1 MNHPHTQ
8 RKDGLG
14 NRMTSTNAQAVALY
28 GKAIHELQCYRND
41 PVATVQAALASD
53 PSLVMGHVLH
63 GYLHLLGTEP
73 AGFPVATADL
83 EVAEGLPANAREAA
97 HRRALGHLVR
107 NEWRAAGRVLE
118 DITIEHPRD
127 ALALQVGHLVDFY
140 TGDSR
145 MLRDRI
151 ARALPQWSK
160 DLPGYHAILG
170 MHAFGLEETG
180 LYARAE
186 AAGRRAVELEPKDA
200 WAWHAVAHVLE
211 MQTRRQEGIAWLR
224 QDSDAWSKDNFFA
237 VHNWWHLA
245 ICHLDLEEIDE
256 VLALFDGPIYGP
268 RSPLALDLIDAS
280 ALLWRLHLKG
290 VPLGE
295 RWQAV
300 ADAWE
305 PHAGAGNYAF
315 NDAHAVMA
323 FVGAGRAGAV
333 QRVLESQ
340 ARVLDRPGDNAD
352 FTREVG
358 APVTRAILAFGEGDY
373 GETVRLLRPVRN
385 QAHRFG
391 GSHAQRDLLDLTLI
405 EAALR
410 DGQRALAQALTAER
424 IDLKP
429 ASPAARTLVR
439 RAQEH
444 QPLSRPQAA

>member
-1 MNHPHTQ
+1 
-8 RKDGLG
+8 
-14 NRMTSTNAQAVALY
+14 
-28 GKAIHELQCYRND
+28 
-41 PVATVQAALASD
+41 
-53 PSLVMGHVLH
+53 
-63 GYLHLLGTEP
+63 
-73 AGFPVATADL
+73 
-83 EVAEGLPANAREAA
+83 
-97 HRRALGHLVR
+97 
-107 NEWRAAGRVLE
+107 
-118 DITIEHPRD
+118 
-127 ALALQVGHLVDFY
+127 
-140 TGDSR
+140 

-151 ARALPQWSK
+151 ARVLPQWSR
-160 DLPGYHAILG
+160 DLPGYHAVLG

-186 AAGRRAVELEPKDA
+186 TAGRRAVELEPRDA

-211 MQTRRQEGIAWLR
+211 MQTRRADGIAWLR

-245 ICHLDLEEIDE
+245 ICHLDLEELDE
-256 VLALFDGPIYGP
+256 VLALFDGPIYGQ
-268 RSPLALDLIDAS
+268 RSELVVDLIDAS

-305 PHAGAGNYAF
+305 PHATAGNYAF

-340 ARVLDRPGDNAD
+340 ARALEEPGDNAD

-385 QAHRFG
+385 QAQRFG

-410 DGQRALAQALTAER
+410 TGRRALAQAFSAER

-429 ASPAARTLVR
+429 TSPAARTLVR

-444 QPLSRPQAA
+444 QPLSQPQAA

>member
-1 MNHPHTQ
+1 MSGPSA
-8 RKDGLG
+8 R
-14 NRMTSTNAQAVALY
+14 
-28 GKAIHELQCYRND
+28 LQCYGND
-41 PVATVQAALASD
+41 PVATVQSALEAD
-53 PSLVMGHVLH
+53 PTLVMGHVLH

-73 AGFPVATADL
+73 AGFPVAATDL

-107 NEWRAAGRVLE
+107 SEWRAAGRVLE
-118 DITIEHPRD
+118 DIAIEHPRD

-151 ARALPQWSK
+151 ARALPRWSK

-186 AAGRRAVELEPKDA
+186 GAGRRAVELEPQDA

-211 MQTRRQEGIAWLR
+211 MQTRRAKGIAWLR
-224 QDSDAWSKDNFFA
+224 QDPDAWSKDNFFA

-245 ICHLDLEEIDE
+245 ICHLDLEEMDA
-256 VLALFDGPIYGP
+256 VLGLFDGPIYGQ
-268 RSPLALDLIDAS
+268 RSPLVLDLIDAS
-280 ALLWRLHLKG
+280 ALLWRLHLKD
-290 VPLGE
+290 VHLGE

-300 ADAWE
+300 ANAWE
-305 PHAGAGNYAF
+305 PHAAVGNYAF

-323 FVGAGRAGAV
+323 FVGAGRARSV
-333 QRVLESQ
+333 QWVLESQ
-340 ARVLDRPGDNAD
+340 ARALEQPGDNAD
-352 FTREVG
+352 FTRDVG
-358 APVTRAILAFGEGDY
+358 VPVTRAILAFGEGDY

>member
-1 MNHPHTQ
+1 
-8 RKDGLG
+8 
-14 NRMTSTNAQAVALY
+14 
-28 GKAIHELQCYRND
+28 
-41 PVATVQAALASD
+41 
-53 PSLVMGHVLH
+53 
-63 GYLHLLGTEP
+63 
-73 AGFPVATADL
+73 
-83 EVAEGLPANAREAA
+83 
-97 HRRALGHLVR
+97 
-107 NEWRAAGRVLE
+107 
-118 DITIEHPRD
+118 
-127 ALALQVGHLVDFY
+127 
-140 TGDSR
+140 
-145 MLRDRI
+145 
-151 ARALPQWSK
+151 
-160 DLPGYHAILG
+160 
-170 MHAFGLEETG
+170 
-180 LYARAE
+180 
-186 AAGRRAVELEPKDA
+186 VELEPGDA

-224 QDSDAWSKDNFFA
+224 QDTDAWAKDNFFA

-256 VLALFDGPIYGP
+256 VLALFDGPIYGQ
-268 RSPLALDLIDAS
+268 RSPLVLDLIDAS

-290 VPLGE
+290 APLGD
-295 RWQAV
+295 RWQPV

-305 PHAGAGNYAF
+305 PHAAAGNYAF
-315 NDAHAVMA
+315 NDAHAMMA
-323 FVGAGRAGAV
+323 FVGAGRS
-333 QRVLESQ
+333 QSIEEVLVAQSRGLEET
-340 ARVLDRPGDNAD
+340 GDNAD

-410 DGQRALAQALTAER
+410 SGQQALAQALIAER

-444 QPLSRPQAA
+444 QPLSRAQAA

>member
-1 MNHPHTQ
+1 MKHSHTQ
-8 RKDGLG
+8 RKDSLG
-14 NRMTSTNAQAVALY
+14 NPMTAANAKAVALY
-28 GKAIHELQCYRND
+28 EQAIREFQCYRND
-41 PVATVQAALASD
+41 PVATVQSALEAD

-73 AGFPVATADL
+73 AGFPLATADL
-83 EVAEGLPANAREAA
+83 ERAEALPANRREAA
-97 HRRALGHLVR
+97 HRRALRHLVQS
-107 NEWRAAGRVLE
+107 EWRAAGRVLE

-160 DLPGYHAILG
+160 DHPGYHAILG

-186 AAGRRAVELEPKDA
+186 AAGRRAVELEPRDA

-224 QDSDAWSKDNFFA
+224 QDPDAWSKDNFFA

-256 VLALFDGPIYGP
+256 VLALFDGPIYGQ
-268 RSPLALDLIDAS
+268 RSPLVLDLIDAS

-290 VPLGE
+290 VPLGD

-305 PHAGAGNYAF
+305 PLRRCWQLRLQRHSRHDGLRGCRSVPV
-315 NDAHAVMA
+315 DRGGPRGPVP
-323 FVGAGRAGAV
+323 GPGRA
-333 QRVLESQ
+333 S
-340 ARVLDRPGDNAD
+340 
-352 FTREVG
+352 
-358 APVTRAILAFGEGDY
+358 
-373 GETVRLLRPVRN
+373 
-385 QAHRFG
+385 
-391 GSHAQRDLLDLTLI
+391 
-405 EAALR
+405 
-410 DGQRALAQALTAER
+410 GQRRLHPRGRGTGDPRHPGLWR
-424 IDLKP
+424 G
-429 ASPAARTLVR
+429 
-439 RAQEH
+439 
-444 QPLSRPQAA
+444 

>member
-1 MNHPHTQ
+1 MNHPRTQ
-8 RKDGLG
+8 RTDNLG
-14 NRMTSTNAQAVALY
+14 NRMTAASDDAVALY
-28 GKAIHELQCYRND
+28 EQAIHELQCYRND
-41 PVATVQAALASD
+41 PVASVQSALDAD
-53 PSLVMGHVLH
+53 PTLVMGQVLH

-73 AGFPVATADL
+73 TGLPVAATDL
-83 EVAEGLPANAREAA
+83 EAAQGLPANDRESA

-107 NEWRAAGRVLE
+107 DEWRAAGRCLE
-118 DITIEHPRD
+118 DIAIEHPRD

-140 TGDSR
+140 IGDSR

-186 AAGRRAVELEPKDA
+186 AVGRRAVELEPRDA

-211 MQTRRQEGIAWLR
+211 MQTRRAEGIAWLR
-224 QDSDAWSKDNFFA
+224 QDTDAWSKDNFFA

-245 ICHLDLEEIDE
+245 ICHLDLEEMDQ
-256 VLALFDGPIYGP
+256 VLALFDGPIHGQ
-268 RSPLALDLIDAS
+268 RSGLVLDLIDAS
-280 ALLWRLHLKG
+280 ALLWRLHLRG

-295 RWQAV
+295 RWESV

-305 PHAGAGNYAF
+305 PMASAGKYAF
-315 NDAHAVMA
+315 NDAHAMMA
-323 FVGAGRAGAV
+323 FVGAGRVGAAR
-333 QRVLESQ
+333 QVLEAQ
-340 ARVLDRPGDNAD
+340 ARALDAPGDNAD
-352 FTREVG
+352 FTLEVG
-358 APVTRAILAFGEGDY
+358 QPVTRAILAFGEGDY

-410 DGQRALAQALTAER
+410 SGQQSLAWALCAER
-424 IDLKP
+424 IDLRP
-429 ASPAARTLVR
+429 ASPAARTLSR
-439 RAQEH
+439 RAQGN
-444 QPLSRPQAA
+444 QARAA

>member
-1 MNHPHTQ
+1 
-8 RKDGLG
+8 
-14 NRMTSTNAQAVALY
+14 MTAADANAVDLYEQAVR
-28 GKAIHELQCYRND
+28 ELQCYRND
-41 PVATVQAALASD
+41 PVATVQSALDVD
-53 PSLVMGHVLH
+53 PSLVMGQVLH

-73 AGFPVATADL
+73 AGFPAAAADL
-83 EVAEGLPANAREAA
+83 ERAEALPANARESA
-97 HRRALGHLVR
+97 HRRALAHLAHS
-107 NEWRAAGRVLE
+107 EWRAAGRVLE
-118 DITIEHPRD
+118 DISIEHPRD

-151 ARALPQWSK
+151 ARALPHWSK

-186 AAGRRAVELEPKDA
+186 AAGRRAVELEPQDA

-224 QDSDAWSKDNFFA
+224 QDPDAWSKDNFFA

-245 ICHLDLEEIDE
+245 ICHLDLEELDE
-256 VLALFDGPIYGP
+256 VLALFDGPIYGQ
-268 RSPLALDLIDAS
+268 RSQLVLDLIDAS

-305 PHAGAGNYAF
+305 PHAAAGNYAF
-315 NDAHAVMA
+315 NDAHAMMA
-323 FVGAGRAGAV
+323 FVGAGRSRAIE
-333 QRVLESQ
+333 RVLEAQ
-340 ARVLDRPGDNAD
+340 AQALDAPGDNAA

-385 QAHRFG
+385 QAQRFG

-410 DGQRALAQALTAER
+410 SGQQALAQALTAER

-429 ASPAARTLVR
+429 SSPAARTLVR

-444 QPLSRPQAA
+444 QPRSQSQAA

>member
-1 MNHPHTQ
+1 MHRSNTQ
-8 RKDGLG
+8 LKDSLG
-14 NRMTSTNAQAVALY
+14 NPMSAANSDAIGRYERAVR
-28 GKAIHELQCYRND
+28 ELQCYRND
-41 PVATVQAALASD
+41 PVATVQWTLELD

-73 AGFPVATADL
+73 AGFTVAAGDL
-83 EVAEGLPANAREAA
+83 SVAQGLPANARESA
-97 HRRALGHLVR
+97 HRRALAHLVR
-107 NEWRAAGRVLE
+107 SEWRAAGRVLE
-118 DITIEHPRD
+118 DIAIEHPRD
-127 ALALQVGHLVDFY
+127 VLALQVGHLVDFY

-151 ARALPQWSK
+151 ARALPKWSK

-180 LYARAE
+180 LYNRAE

-211 MQTRRQEGIAWLR
+211 MQTRRREGIAWLR
-224 QDSDAWSKDNFFA
+224 QDPDAWSKDNFFA

-245 ICHLDLEEIDE
+245 ICHLDLGELDE
-256 VLALFDGPIYGP
+256 VLALFDGPIYGH
-268 RSPLALDLIDAS
+268 RSQLVVDLIDAS
-280 ALLWRLHLKG
+280 ALLWRLHLEG
-290 VPLGE
+290 VPLGD

-305 PHAGAGNYAF
+305 PLAGAGNYAF
-315 NDAHAVMA
+315 NDAHAMMT

-333 QRVLESQ
+333 QQVLESQ
-340 ARVLDRPGDNAD
+340 ARALEQPGDNAD

-373 GETVRLLRPVRN
+373 RETVRLLRPVRS
-385 QAHRFG
+385 QAERFG

-410 DGQRALAQALTAER
+410 SDQQALAQALTAER

-439 RAQEH
+439 RAQDH
-444 QPLSRPQAA
+444 QPRPRAA